1 LIIDGAGVCRPP
13 FLIRGSF
20 DPVKFAEFI
29 LRLAF
34 AGIIISCGLVFAED
48 AQLDTTGFYVPPP
61 VTDVQ
66 VYDKPND
73 QGHTLIVE
81 WSIPDTINLGE
92 LHLDGFRVYRSADPS
107 GPFESVAE
115 LPSGSTR
122 YENSGL
128 KNGTSYFYKITS
140 FSDGAESSGAVG
152 GPAVP
157 RGQWFNTE
165 RIPILILVVLF
176 AATALIFI
184 FRAKRGYE
192 FYVRPIA
199 GIKAVDDAI
208 GRATEMGRP
217 ILYVPGLGTAAD
229 VATIAAFTILGRVA
243 RKVVEYNTR
252 VIVPN
257 YDPVVMTVCQEVV
270 KEAYSAAGKPELYD
284 PKDVYFITQD
294 QFPYTA
300 AVNGIMLREKPATNF
315 YMGMFYAESLV
326 LAETGFISGS
336 IQIAG
341 TDQLVQIPFFVS
353 VCDFVLMGEELYAA
367 SAYLSQEPQQLGT
380 LKAQDWGKVLVVV
393 LMIIGVVFS
402 TLGYAW
408 FAGWF
413 DIG

>member
-1 LIIDGAGVCRPP
+1 MNINTLAKFGLLLLVALILITGNVMASDEVPID
-13 FLIRGSF
+13 ST
-20 DPVKFAEFI
+20 
-29 LRLAF
+29 
-34 AGIIISCGLVFAED
+34 
-48 AQLDTTGFYVPPP
+48 AQVYLPS
-61 VTDVQ
+61 VTDVK
-66 VYDKPND
+66 VYDRPND
-73 QGHTLIVE
+73 PGLTLVIE
-81 WSIPDTINLGE
+81 WSLPDDVDEQASAI
-92 LHLDGFRVYRSADPS
+92 DGFKIYKAESPD
-107 GPFESVAE
+107 GPYELVAQ
-115 LPSGSTR
+115 LAAGSYR
-122 YENSGL
+122 YENVDLEDGRE
-128 KNGTSYFYKITS
+128 YYYRITTIA
-140 FSDGAESSGAVG
+140 DGDESAAAQG
-152 GPAVP
+152 GPGIP
-157 RGQWFNTE
+157 SGQWFNTE
-165 RIPILILVVLF
+165 RIPILMLVILF
-176 AATALIFI
+176 ASTAVIFI
-184 FRAKRGYE
+184 IRAKGGYE

-217 ILYVPGLGTAAD
+217 ILFVPGLGTAAE

-270 KEAYSAAGKPELYD
+270 KEAYASAGKPDLYD

-300 AVNGIMLREKPATNF
+300 AVNGIMLREKTATNF

-326 LAETGFISGS
+326 LAETGFVSGS

-367 SAYLSQEPQQLGT
+367 SAYLSREPQQLGT
-380 LKAQDWGKVLVVV
+380 LKAQDWGKVLVVI
-393 LMIIGVVFS
+393 LMIIGVIFS
-402 TLGYAW
+402 TLGWAA

>member
-1 LIIDGAGVCRPP
+1 MLNTSRAEEMFADSAGQEISP
-13 FLIRGSF
+13 FSIVMTVSDL
-20 DPVKFAEFI
+20 
-29 LRLAF
+29 
-34 AGIIISCGLVFAED
+34 
-48 AQLDTTGFYVPPP
+48 
-61 VTDVQ
+61 
-66 VYDKPND
+66 PND
-73 QGHTLIVE
+73 PGGALVVE
-81 WSIPDTINLGE
+81 WSIRDTEDSALSLIDQYQLS
-92 LHLDGFRVYRSADPS
+92 RSISQDSAFGLVTS
-107 GPFESVAE
+107 LAAGAR
-115 LPSGSTR
+115 R
-122 YENSGL
+122 YEDSGL
-128 KNGTSYFYKITS
+128 E
-140 FSDGAESSGAVG
+140 DGQNYYYRVAAFNDSNLLAEGIG
-152 GPAVP
+152 GPGVP
-157 RGQWFNTE
+157 SGQWFNTG
-165 RIPILILVVLF
+165 RVPILLMVILF
-176 AATALIFI
+176 AATAIGFI
-184 FRAKRGYE
+184 ISARKGYR

-243 RKVVEYNTR
+243 RKVAEYNTR

-270 KEAYSAAGKPELYD
+270 KGAYTAAGKPDLYD
-284 PKDVYFITQD
+284 PNDVYFITQD

-300 AVNGIMLREKPATNF
+300 AVNGIMTRQKPATNF

-380 LKAQDWGKVLVVV
+380 LKAQDWGKVLVVI
-393 LMIIGVVFS
+393 LIIAGMVF
-402 TLGYAW
+402 TTIGW
-408 FAGWF
+408 EGFAGWF
-413 DIG
+413 DVG

>member
-1 LIIDGAGVCRPP
+1 LYISLIPTASSAQETFVDSTG
-13 FLIRGSF
+13 
-20 DPVKFAEFI
+20 
-29 LRLAF
+29 LAVTPLSI
-34 AGIIISCGLVFAED
+34 AI
-48 AQLDTTGFYVPPP
+48 T
-61 VTDVQ
+61 VTDM
-66 VYDKPND
+66 PND
-73 QGHTLIVE
+73 PGGALVVE
-81 WSIPDTINLGE
+81 WSLPEADDLTLSRIDQYQISRSTSQDGTFE
-92 LHLDGFRVYRSADPS
+92 LVTSLA
-107 GPFESVAE
+107 A
-115 LPSGSTR
+115 GSHR
-122 YENSGL
+122 YEDSGL
-128 KNGTSYFYKITS
+128 DDGHNYFYRVKAFDNDNLI
-140 FSDGAESSGAVG
+140 AEGTG
-152 GPAVP
+152 GPGVP

-165 RIPILILVVLF
+165 RLPILLMVILF
-176 AATALIFI
+176 AATAIGFI
-184 FRAKRGYE
+184 LSAKRGYR

-199 GIKAVDDAI
+199 GIRAVDDAI

-243 RKVVEYNTR
+243 RKVAEYNTR

-270 KEAYSAAGKPELYD
+270 KGAYSAAGKPDMYD

-300 AVNGIMLREKPATNF
+300 AVNGIMMRQKPATNF

-341 TDQLVQIPFFVS
+341 TDQLIQIPFFVS

-380 LKAQDWGKVLVVV
+380 LKAQDWGKVLVVI
-393 LMIIGVVFS
+393 LIIAGMIFTTIGWE
-402 TLGYAW
+402 G

-413 DIG
+413 DVG

>member
-1 LIIDGAGVCRPP
+1 MSGAG
-13 FLIRGSF
+13 
-20 DPVKFAEFI
+20 
-29 LRLAF
+29 
-34 AGIIISCGLVFAED
+34 
-48 AQLDTTGFYVPPP
+48 
-61 VTDVQ
+61 
-66 VYDKPND
+66 
-73 QGHTLIVE
+73 
-81 WSIPDTINLGE
+81 IP
-92 LHLDGFRVYRSADPS
+92 
-107 GPFESVAE
+107 
-115 LPSGSTR
+115 
-122 YENSGL
+122 
-128 KNGTSYFYKITS
+128 KC
-140 FSDGAESSGAVG
+140 
-152 GPAVP
+152 
-157 RGQWFNTE
+157 QWFNTS
-165 RIPILILVVLF
+165 RVPILLLVILF
-176 AATALIFI
+176 AATAIAFI
-184 FRAKRGYE
+184 IRAKKGYK
-192 FYVRPIA
+192 FYIRPIA

-270 KEAYSAAGKPELYD
+270 KEAYSAAGKPEMYD

-300 AVNGIMLREKPATNF
+300 AVNGVMLRQKPATNF

-326 LAETGFISGS
+326 LAETGFVSGS

-380 LKAQDWGKVLVVV
+380 LKAQDWGKVLVVT
-393 LMIIGVVFS
+393 LIILGLIFS
-402 TLGYAW
+402 TIGWESFAAW
-408 FAGWF
+408 FDVG
-413 DIG
+413 

>member
-1 LIIDGAGVCRPP
+1 MSRMALKILTGALVMLWLSVAQSAAAADPAADTIKIVQPP
-13 FLIRGSF
+13 AIE
-20 DPVKFAEFI
+20 D
-29 LRLAF
+29 LR
-34 AGIIISCGLVFAED
+34 I
-48 AQLDTTGFYVPPP
+48 
-61 VTDVQ
+61 
-66 VYDKPND
+66 YDKPND
-73 QGHTLIVE
+73 PGGTLMLE
-81 WSIPDTINLGE
+81 WTMPSAYDTTVTI
-92 LHLDGFRVYRSADPS
+92 DGFKIYRAENPS
-107 GPFESVAE
+107 GPFELSVE
-115 LPSGSTR
+115 LPKGASH
-122 YENSGL
+122 YESSGL
-128 KNGTSYFYKITS
+128 KNGQKYYYEITTVADS
-140 FSDGAESSGAVG
+140 VESKPFLG
-152 GPAVP
+152 GPAIP
-157 RGQWFNTE
+157 EGQWFNTD
-165 RIPILILVVLF
+165 RLPILIMVILF
-176 AATALIFI
+176 AATAIAFI
-184 FRAKRGYE
+184 TRARRGYR
-192 FYVRPIA
+192 FFVRPIA

-257 YDPVVMTVCQEVV
+257 YDPVVMAVCQEVV
-270 KEAYSAAGKPELYD
+270 KEAYSSAGKPEMYN

-300 AVNGIMLREKPATNF
+300 AVNGVMVREKPATNF

-393 LMIIGVVFS
+393 LIILGVIFS
-402 TLGYAW
+402 TIGWHAFAAW
-408 FAGWF
+408 FDVG
-413 DIG
+413 

>member
-1 LIIDGAGVCRPP
+1 MLRITRLITIAILSLVLVSLSSAQQATDTLAQSS
-13 FLIRGSF
+13 L
-20 DPVKFAEFI
+20 PVVSDLK
-29 LRLAF
+29 
-34 AGIIISCGLVFAED
+34 
-48 AQLDTTGFYVPPP
+48 
-61 VTDVQ
+61 

-73 QGHTLIVE
+73 PGRTLVIE
-81 WSIPDTINLGE
+81 WDIPESYDVAI
-92 LHLDGFRVYRSADPS
+92 DGFRIYNANSPD
-107 GPFESVAE
+107 GPFELVAE
-115 LPSGSTR
+115 VAAGTFR
-122 YENSGL
+122 YENVDLEDGSEYYY
-128 KNGTSYFYKITS
+128 KVTSYS
-140 FSDGAESSGAVG
+140 NGDESQPTLSGPG
-152 GPAVP
+152 VP
-157 RGQWFNTE
+157 MGQWFNTE
-165 RIPILILVVLF
+165 RFPIMILVILF
-176 AATALIFI
+176 SATAILFI
-184 FRAKRGYE
+184 TKARAGYK

-243 RKVVEYNTR
+243 KKVVEYNTR

-257 YDPVVMTVCQEVV
+257 YDPVVMAVCQEVV
-270 KEAYSAAGKPELYD
+270 KEAYSSAGKPEMYD

-326 LAETGFISGS
+326 LAETGFVSGS

-380 LKAQDWGKVLVVV
+380 LKAQDWGKVLVVT
-393 LMIIGVVFS
+393 LIILGVIFS
-402 TLGYAW
+402 TLGW
-408 FAGWF
+408 ESFAAWF

>member
-1 LIIDGAGVCRPP
+1 LNKTIFIALLVLFVAVCLPTACLYADVNNADSIEQIFSLVAVEINVQDKINDPGGA
-13 FLIRGSF
+13 
-20 DPVKFAEFI
+20 
-29 LRLAF
+29 
-34 AGIIISCGLVFAED
+34 LVVD
-48 AQLDTTGFYVPPP
+48 
-61 VTDVQ
+61 
-66 VYDKPND
+66 
-73 QGHTLIVE
+73 
-81 WSIPDTINLGE
+81 WSIPDIDEAGLARISKYQ
-92 LHLDGFRVYRSADPS
+92 LYRAAIPD
-107 GPFESVAE
+107 GPFKLITSLAA
-115 LPSGSTR
+115 GSER
-122 YENSGL
+122 YEDSGL
-128 KNGTSYFYKITS
+128 TDGQDYYYRVAAFNDGNLLAEGT
-140 FSDGAESSGAVG
+140 G
-152 GPAVP
+152 GPGIP
-157 RGQWFNTE
+157 SGQWFNTG
-165 RIPILILVVLF
+165 RVPILLMVILF
-176 AATALIFI
+176 AATAIGFI
-184 FRAKRGYE
+184 LSAKKGYR

-243 RKVVEYNTR
+243 RKVAEYNTR

-270 KEAYSAAGKPELYD
+270 KGAYTAAGKPDLYD
-284 PKDVYFITQD
+284 PNDVYFITQD

-300 AVNGIMLREKPATNF
+300 AVNGIMTRQKPATNF

-380 LKAQDWGKVLVVV
+380 LKAQDWGKVLVVI
-393 LMIIGVVFS
+393 LIIVGAFFS
-402 TLGYAW
+402 TVGW
-408 FAGWF
+408 EGFAGWF
-413 DIG
+413 DVG